1 MAAHAALVLAPLVP
15 SRIKA
20 STLVRRA
27 GLSALVRRTGNFG
40 HVTWLGQPIW
50 QNVNDAWVLQETLVE
65 KDIDLVVECGT
76 NRGGSA
82 YYMASIFD
90 LLGRGRVIT
99 LDIEKLH
106 DLSHPRVE
114 FVIGSSVDPAVFASV
129 QERVGELQ
137 PNHVLV
143 LLDSDHRADHVRRE
157 LALYSTLVGVGDPML
172 VQDGCID
179 ELGMMRSLRPGPLA
193 AIEDFLRAERSF
205 VVDEERTNR
214 YLFSHSPKG
223 WLTRVR

>member
-1 MAAHAALVLAPLVP
+1 MLTSIAAKLKPTAIL
-15 SRIKA
+15 
-20 STLVRRA
+20 RRA
-27 GLSALVRRTGNFG
+27 ALSALVHRTDNFG
-40 HVTWLGQPIW
+40 RVTWLGQPIW
-50 QNVNDAWVLQETLVE
+50 QNVNDAWLLQETLVE

-90 LLGRGRVIT
+90 LLGRGHVIT

-129 QERVGELQ
+129 QNRIGELQ
-137 PNHVLV
+137 PKHVLV

-157 LALYSTLVGVGDPML
+157 LELYSRLVGVGDLML

-179 ELGMMRSLRPGPLA
+179 ELRLMRALRPGPLA
-193 AIEDFLRAERSF
+193 AIEDFLQTDRSF
-205 VVDEERTNR
+205 AVDEERTSR

>member
-1 MAAHAALVLAPLVP
+1 VLKRLAARFKPTAVL
-15 SRIKA
+15 
-20 STLVRRA
+20 RRA
-27 GLSALVRRTGNFG
+27 GLTVLVQRTDNFG
-40 HVTWLGQPIW
+40 RVTWLGQPIW

-82 YYMASIFD
+82 FYMATIFD
-90 LLGRGRVIT
+90 MLGRGNVIT
-99 LDIEKLH
+99 VDIEKLH

-114 FVIGSSVDPAVFASV
+114 FVIGSSVDPAVFDSV
-129 QERVGELQ
+129 KARVAELQ
-137 PNHVLV
+137 PSHVLV
-143 LLDSDHRADHVRRE
+143 LLDSDHSAAHVRRE
-157 LALYSTLVGVGDPML
+157 LDLYSTLVGIGDPLL

-179 ELGMMRSLRPGPLA
+179 ELRLMRALRPGPLV
-193 AIEDFLRAERSF
+193 AIEDFLQADRSF

-223 WLTRVR
+223 WLTRIR